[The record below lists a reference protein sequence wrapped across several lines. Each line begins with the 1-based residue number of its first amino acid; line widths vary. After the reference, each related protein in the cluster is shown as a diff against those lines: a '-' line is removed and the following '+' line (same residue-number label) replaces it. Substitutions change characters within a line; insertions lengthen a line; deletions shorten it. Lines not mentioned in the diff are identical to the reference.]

1 MPKKVI
7 SRTRIPVVVYLTKDE
22 IDSLKEFSDTN
33 LAVGTVKLTQEG
45 GNGIG
50 FVTRVQVSNLPETL
64 TDITDI
70 SSW

>member
-1 MPKKVI
+1 MPKRRI
-7 SRTRIPVVVYLTKDE
+7 TRTRIPVVVYLTKDE
-22 IDSLKEFSDTN
+22 IDSLKEFSDYN

-50 FVTRVQVSNLPETL
+50 FITKVQVSNLPETL

-70 SSW
+70 DSW